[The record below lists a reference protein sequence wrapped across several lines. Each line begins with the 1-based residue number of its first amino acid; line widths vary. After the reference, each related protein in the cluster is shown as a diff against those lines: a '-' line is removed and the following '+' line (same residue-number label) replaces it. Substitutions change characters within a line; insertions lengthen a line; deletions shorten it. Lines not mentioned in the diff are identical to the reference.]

1 MELSKTRGF
10 QQRAALMKRTTKYVA
25 LDVHQ
30 ATTVASVREEGGRV
44 IARSVLP
51 TDGAALTE
59 FVRGMRGAVHVTFEE
74 GTQAQWLYDLLAAL
88 VHRVVVCDRRG
99 APRQGSKGDQVDADQ
114 LAELLRRGGLRAVYH
129 GSASRATLKEL
140 TRTYR
145 NLVEDATRVM
155 LRLKA
160 LFRAR
165 AIPTPGTRVYQAQ
178 ARARWLAQLAEPG
191 ARFRAEVLY
200 AQLDRLRALHPEV
213 KAAMVAEARRDPA
226 WPVLRAIPY
235 LGPVRIALLLATMQT
250 PWRFRTKRHLWA
262 YAGLAV
268 VTRSSAAYHF
278 VAGQPVRRRRAPL
291 TRGLNRKHNRVLKD
305 VFKGAATAATARP
318 GPLQEF
324 YHTLIARGMRPELAR
339 VTLTRKLAAL
349 ALRLWKQGER
359 YDPTKLTTPA
369 R

>member
-1 MELSKTRGF
+1 
-10 QQRAALMKRTTKYVA
+10 MKRTTKYVA

-30 ATTVASVREEGGRV
+30 ATTVASVREESGRV

-74 GTQAQWLYDLLAAL
+74 GTQAQWLYELLAPL

-99 APRQGSKGDQVDADQ
+99 APQQGNKGDQGDADQ
-114 LAELLRRGGLRAVYH
+114 LADLLRRGGLRAVYH
-129 GSASRATLKEL
+129 GSAHHATLKEL
-140 TRTYR
+140 TRTYQ

-165 AIPTPGTRVYQAQ
+165 AIATYGTKVYQARE
-178 ARARWLAQLAEPG
+178 RAGWLAQLADPG

-200 AQLDRLRALHPEV
+200 DQLDRLRALRPTA
-213 KAAMVAEARRDPA
+213 KATMVAEARRDPA

-235 LGPVRIALLLATMQT
+235 LGPVRVALLLATMQT

-268 VTRSSAAYHF
+268 VTRSSADYRL

-291 TRGLNRKHNRVLKD
+291 TRGLNRNHNRVLKD

-324 YHTLIARGMRPELAR
+324 YGSLIARGLRPELAR

-349 ALRLWKQGER
+349 TLRLWKKGER